1 MLPESV
7 ELVLMPSLDS
17 VTVQE
22 MNGCLGVLLYMDI
35 TVQPRL
41 QLTRLPRTS

>member
-22 MNGCLGVLLYMDI
+22 MNAFGGVILYMDI
-35 TVQPRL
+35 TVQPWL
-41 QLTRLPRTS
+41 QLY